1 MTTRKEQI
9 IEKYSILREQI
20 MIYTDQDS
28 FFGISDDINDD
39 SIADLVFYTTML
51 FVGID
56 TDVQYEN
63 KIQELFELNQI
74 KISKESELKFVIEII
89 REFVQWLK
97 LL

>member
-1 MTTRKEQI
+1 MTTRKELI
-9 IEKYSILREQI
+9 IEKYSILKEQI
-20 MIYTDQDS
+20 MRYTDQDS

-51 FVGID
+51 FVAVD
-56 TDVQYEN
+56 TDIQYEN
-63 KIQELFELNQI
+63 KIKELFELNQVNI
-74 KISKESELKFVIEII
+74 AKENELKVIEII

>member
-1 MTTRKEQI
+1 MTTRKEVI

-56 TDVQYEN
+56 TDIQYEN

>member
-1 MTTRKEQI
+1 MTTRKELI
-9 IEKYSILREQI
+9 IEKYSILKEQI
-20 MIYTDQDS
+20 IRYTDQES
-28 FFGISDDINDD
+28 FFGLSDDINDD

-56 TDVQYEN
+56 TNIQYEN
-63 KIQELFELNQI
+63 KIQELFELNQVNI
-74 KISKESELKFVIEII
+74 ARENELKVIEII

>member
-1 MTTRKEQI
+1 MTTRKELI
-9 IEKYSILREQI
+9 IEKYSILKEQI
-20 MIYTDQDS
+20 MKYTDQES

-56 TDVQYEN
+56 TDIQYEN

-74 KISKESELKFVIEII
+74 NISKENELKVIEII

>member
-9 IEKYSILREQI
+9 IKKYSILREQI

-39 SIADLVFYTTML
+39 SIADLVFYATML

-56 TDVQYEN
+56 TDIQYEN

-74 KISKESELKFVIEII
+74 NISKENELKFVIEII

>member
-1 MTTRKEQI
+1 MTTRKQLI
-9 IEKYSILREQI
+9 IEKYSILKEQI
-20 MIYTDQDS
+20 MRYTNQDS

-56 TDVQYEN
+56 TDIQYEN
-63 KIQELFELNQI
+63 KIQELFELNQVNI
-74 KISKESELKFVIEII
+74 AKENELKVIEII

>member
-1 MTTRKEQI
+1 MTTRKEVI

>member
-1 MTTRKEQI
+1 MTTRKELI

-39 SIADLVFYTTML
+39 SIVDLVFYTTML

-56 TDVQYEN
+56 TDIQYEN

-74 KISKESELKFVIEII
+74 HISKENELKVIEII

-97 LL
+97 RL

>member
-1 MTTRKEQI
+1 MTTRKELI
-9 IEKYSILREQI
+9 TEKYSILREQI

-56 TDVQYEN
+56 TDIQYEN

>member
-1 MTTRKEQI
+1 MTTRKELI
-9 IEKYSILREQI
+9 IEKYSILKEEI
-20 MIYTDQDS
+20 MRYTNQDS
-28 FFGISDDINDD
+28 FFGMSDDISDD
-39 SIADLVFYTTML
+39 SVADLVFYTTML

-74 KISKESELKFVIEII
+74 DISKENEFKVVEII

>member
-1 MTTRKEQI
+1 MTTRKELI

-20 MIYTDQDS
+20 MKYTDQES
-28 FFGISDDINDD
+28 FFGLSDDINDD

-56 TDVQYEN
+56 TDIQYEN
-63 KIQELFELNQI
+63 KIQELFELNQVNI
-74 KISKESELKFVIEII
+74 AKENELKVIEII